1 MFEFILNLT
10 DTKDNFILTSHVN
23 PDGDSI
29 GSELALYYFLK
40 NKGKTAKIINYSA
53 TPQNYIF
60 LDKYNI
66 IEKFDENIHKNS
78 INEAE
83 VIFIL
88 DTNEYSRVK
97 TMAPFIKESPALKV
111 CIDHHLGFEK
121 NGFDHIYSDIESPST
136 GEILYKMFKSCGNN
150 TITKEIADNLYTAIM
165 TDTGS
170 FRFPRTD
177 SETHRITAELI
188 DIGVNPVDIY
198 SEVYNKST
206 IGRLKLLSIFLKKL
220 TIEYDGRLIYSILR
234 QKDFE
239 ETGTTEFDTD
249 GFSHPMMSLE
259 SVQIA
264 VIFTEGKRGTKV
276 SFRSK
281 GNIPVNELA
290 KEFGGG
296 GHKNAAGAWLERKDL
311 ENIFPEVILK
321 AKNYIIN

>member
-1 MFEFILNLT
+1 MFEFILNSI
-10 DTKDNFILTSHVN
+10 DSKDNFILTSHVN

-40 NKGKTAKIINYSA
+40 NKGKRAKIINYSS
-53 TPQNYIF
+53 TPDNYVF
-60 LDKYNI
+60 LDKNKV
-66 IEKFDENIHKNS
+66 IEKFDENIHKTS
-78 INEAE
+78 IYEAE

-97 TMAPFIKESPALKV
+97 TMAPFIKESTALKI

-136 GEILYKMFKSCGNN
+136 GEILFKMLKSTGNSA
-150 TITKEIADNLYTAIM
+150 ITKEIADNLYTAIM

-177 SETHRITAELI
+177 AETHRITAELI
-188 DIGVNPVDIY
+188 ELGVNPVDIY

-220 TIEYDGRLIYSILR
+220 TMEYDGRLVYAVLV

-264 VIFTEGKRGTKV
+264 IIFTEGKHGIKV

-281 GNIPVNELA
+281 GNIFVNELA
-290 KEFGGG
+290 IEFGGG
-296 GHKNAAGAWLERKDL
+296 GHKNAAGAWLERKDMDK
-311 ENIFPEVILK
+311 IFPEVILK
-321 AKNYIIN
+321 AKNYLIN